1 MSPHQLRH
9 LGLGL
14 APRHVGAERR
24 RARHHCE
31 GHQLHHAHAP
41 GPVLSERHSHQLVRE
56 RPDAEGGDHQIP
68 RQRRPLDVAGRLD
81 AGPGVAHHV
90 DGPCEDGCGV
100 QVLLRVQNGGT
111 KAGQGAVQ
119 PVALGSRQRIRQCL
133 EDKLG
138 FGEISFLDPSWQW
151 ILDLF
156 PNVVTT

>member
-1 MSPHQLRH
+1 MPKAAITRYLAGPAAPH
-9 LGLGL
+9 
-14 APRHVGAERR
+14 
-24 RARHHCE
+24 
-31 GHQLHHAHAP
+31 
-41 GPVLSERHSHQLVRE
+41 
-56 RPDAEGGDHQIP
+56 D
-68 RQRRPLDVAGRLD
+68 DVAGRLD

-100 QVLLRVQNGGT
+100 QVLLRVQNGGP

-133 EDKLG
+133 EDKLA

-156 PNVVTT
+156 PNVVHLTETCPAYYHGPEPPKKGRDL